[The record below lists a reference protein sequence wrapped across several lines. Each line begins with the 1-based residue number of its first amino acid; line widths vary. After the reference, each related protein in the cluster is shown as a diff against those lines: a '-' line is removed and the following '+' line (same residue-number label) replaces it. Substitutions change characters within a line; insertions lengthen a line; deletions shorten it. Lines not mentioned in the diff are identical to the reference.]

1 MASGFAGARLKWAM
15 VPRPAALFGSLLLA
29 STMGGCLTSP
39 DDADELSRQRRKWES
54 QGITDYRV
62 LSRMSCFCVGDATT
76 QVVLHVLN
84 RRLVSVS
91 RAVDLSPVPPS
102 EWAFRYYTI
111 DEMFDLI
118 ADAQA
123 KGASEVR
130 VTYDAGLGYPTEV
143 YLDLSSRVAD
153 DERQFEISGLT
164 VAR

>member
-1 MASGFAGARLKWAM
+1 MVSHRRGLLRLL
-15 VPRPAALFGSLLLA
+15 VLALA
-29 STMGGCLTSP
+29 TAGCLTSP
-39 DDADELSRQRRKWES
+39 DEAGELGRQRQKWES

-62 LSRMSCFCVGDATT
+62 LSRMICFCVGDATT
-76 QVVLHVLN
+76 PVVLHVLN

-91 RAVDLSPVPPS
+91 RADDLSPVPPTD
-102 EWAFRYYTI
+102 WAFRYYTI

-123 KGASEVR
+123 RGASEVR
-130 VTYDAGLGYPTEV
+130 VTYDPLLGYPTSV
-143 YLDLSSRVAD
+143 YLDMSSRVAD

>member
-1 MASGFAGARLKWAM
+1 MVSRPLPLFASVVLSFTMA
-15 VPRPAALFGSLLLA
+15 
-29 STMGGCLTSP
+29 GCLTSP

-62 LSRMSCFCVGDATT
+62 LSRMICFCIGDATT
-76 QVVLHVLN
+76 PVVLHVLN
-84 RRLVSVS
+84 RRLVSVM
-91 RAVDLSPVPPS
+91 RASDLSPVPPS
-102 EWAFRYYTI
+102 QWALRYYTV

-130 VTYDAGLGYPTEV
+130 VTYDPALGYPTEV
-143 YLDLSSRVAD
+143 YLDMSSRVAD

>member
-1 MASGFAGARLKWAM
+1 MLS
-15 VPRPAALFGSLLLA
+15 RPTALFASLLL
-29 STMGGCLTSP
+29 SVTMAGCLTSP

-62 LSRMSCFCVGDATT
+62 LSRMICFCVGDATAP
-76 QVVLHVLN
+76 VVLHVLN
-84 RRLVSVS
+84 RRLVSVT
-91 RAVDLSPVPPS
+91 RADDLSPVPPS

-130 VTYDAGLGYPTEV
+130 VTYDPMLGYPTSV
-143 YLDLSSRVAD
+143 FLDMSIRVAD
-153 DERQFEISGLT
+153 DERQFELSGLT

>member
-1 MASGFAGARLKWAM
+1 M
-15 VPRPAALFGSLLLA
+15 VSRPVAALASFVLA
-29 STMGGCLTSP
+29 STMAGCLTSP

-62 LSRMSCFCVGDATT
+62 LSQLVCFCVREFTAP
-76 QVVLHVLN
+76 VVLHVLN
-84 RRLVSVS
+84 RRLVSVT
-91 RAVDLSPVPPS
+91 RADDLSPVPPS
-102 EWAFRYYTI
+102 EWGFRYYTI

-130 VTYDAGLGYPTEV
+130 VTYDPALGYPTSV
-143 YLDLSSRVAD
+143 FLDMSSRVAD
-153 DERQFEISGLT
+153 DERQFELSGLT

>member
-1 MASGFAGARLKWAM
+1 MTAVVSRRAVFA
-15 VPRPAALFGSLLLA
+15 SLLLA
-29 STMGGCLTSP
+29 ATTAGCLTSP
-39 DDADELSRQRRKWES
+39 DDADELSRQRRRWNS

-62 LSRMSCFCVGDATT
+62 LSQLICFCISDATT
-76 QVVLHVLN
+76 PVVLHVLN

-91 RAVDLSPVPPS
+91 RADDLSPVPPS

-130 VTYDAGLGYPTEV
+130 VSYDPMLGYPTSV
-143 YLDLSSRVAD
+143 FLDMSSRVAD
-153 DERQFEISGLT
+153 DERQFELSGLT

>member
-1 MASGFAGARLKWAM
+1 M
-15 VPRPAALFGSLLLA
+15 VSRRAALLIALLVSSSMA
-29 STMGGCLTSP
+29 GCLTSP
-39 DDADELSRQRRKWES
+39 DDADELSRQRKKWES

-62 LSRMSCFCVGDATT
+62 LSRLSCFCVQEFTAP
-76 QVVLHVLN
+76 VVLHVLN
-84 RRLVSVS
+84 RRLVSVT
-91 RAVDLSPVPPS
+91 RVEDLSPVPPS

-130 VTYDAGLGYPTEV
+130 VTYDPMLGYPTSV
-143 YLDLSSRVAD
+143 YLDMSSRVAD
-153 DERQFEISGLT
+153 DERQFELSGLT

>member
-1 MASGFAGARLKWAM
+1 MLS
-15 VPRPAALFGSLLLA
+15 RPAALVAAVLLSSA
-29 STMGGCLTSP
+29 MGGCLTSP
-39 DDADELSRQRRKWES
+39 DDTEELSRQRQKWES

-62 LSRMSCFCVGDATT
+62 LSRMICFCIGDATAP
-76 QVVLHVLN
+76 VVLHVLN

-91 RAVDLSPVPPS
+91 RADDLSPVPPS

-118 ADAQA
+118 AEAQA

-130 VTYDAGLGYPTEV
+130 VTYDPMLGYPTSV
-143 YLDLSSRVAD
+143 YLDMSSRVAD